1 MKTIKGIIDMK
12 KNILFALVLGL
23 MMILAKPV
31 TAQDHGFG
39 MGIILGEPTGLSAK
53 AWTSGDNAFDFA
65 AAWSFKNYHK
75 NHNDGSLLL
84 QADYV
89 WHFFNAI
96 SVSKGKLPVYVGIG
110 ARVVLADDPSFG
122 VRIPVGIDYLF
133 SDAPIDVFL
142 ELVPILDLSP
152 ETDFGIGGGLGIRY
166 WFN

>member
-1 MKTIKGIIDMK
+1 MK
-12 KNILFALVLGL
+12 KNILFTVFLGL

-31 TAQDHGFG
+31 IAQDHGFG

-53 AWTSGDNAFDFA
+53 AWTSSDNAFDFA
-65 AAWSFKNYHK
+65 LAWSFKDYHHND
-75 NHNDGSLLL
+75 NHNDGSALL

-96 SVSKGKLPVYVGIG
+96 SVSSGKLPIYVGIG

-133 SDAPIDVFL
+133 ADAPIDVFL

-152 ETDFGIGGGLGIRY
+152 ESDFGVGGGLGIRY

>member
-1 MKTIKGIIDMK
+1 MK

-23 MMILAKPV
+23 LMILAKPV

-53 AWTSGDNAFDFA
+53 LWTSGDNAFDLA
-65 AAWSFKNYHK
+65 AAWSFRNYHN
-75 NHNDGSLLL
+75 NHNDGSILL

-110 ARVVLADDPSFG
+110 GRVVLADDPSFG

-133 SDAPIDVFL
+133 ADAPIDVFL

-152 ETDFGIGGGLGIRY
+152 ETDFGVGGGIGIRY